1 MRNVTLMVV
10 GGVGAM
16 VLGLPYIY
24 RAFGPTEAEVVL
36 WGKVS
41 LYAGIVL
48 ILFSL
53 TAGHKRARMIIKL
66 ILGLGY
72 LILSLLQVPPILL
85 WFLFHGSGISDGTP
99 PSSFV
104 AHWGY
109 AIPHIILLTICVFIL
124 SGLLR
129 RTPPPS

>member
-1 MRNVTLMVV
+1 MRNIPLMIV
-10 GGVGAM
+10 GGVGAII
-16 VLGLPYIY
+16 VGLPYIY

-41 LYAGIVL
+41 LYIGIVL

-53 TAGHKRARMIIKL
+53 MAGHKRAGTVIKP

-72 LILSLLQVPPILL
+72 SILSLLQVPPILL

-104 AHWGY
+104 ALWGY
-109 AIPHIILLTICVFIL
+109 ATPHIILLTICVFIL
-124 SGLLR
+124 YRLFRSASL
-129 RTPPPS
+129 PS

>member
-1 MRNVTLMVV
+1 MRNIPLMVV

-24 RAFGPTEAEVVL
+24 RAFGPTEAEVIL

-41 LYAGIVL
+41 LYMGIVL

-53 TAGHKRARMIIKL
+53 TAGHKRARIVIKP

-72 LILSLLQVPPILL
+72 LILSLLQVPVLLL
-85 WFLFHGSGISDGTP
+85 WLLVHRISDSTP

-104 AHWGY
+104 GYWGH

-124 SGLLR
+124 SGLFR
-129 RTPPPS
+129 ST